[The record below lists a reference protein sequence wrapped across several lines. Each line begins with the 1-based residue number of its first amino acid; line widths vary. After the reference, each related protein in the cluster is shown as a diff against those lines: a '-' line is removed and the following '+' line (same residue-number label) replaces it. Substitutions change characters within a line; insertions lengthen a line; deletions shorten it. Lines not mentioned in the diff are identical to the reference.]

1 MKITVDKTTRE
12 VPFSEIK
19 AWCIHKGELFRKIP
33 KCDLNQLK
41 GSPPCPYEDTA
52 ESCCWNAWSTVSG
65 LYRIEPDV
73 MCQPVTVTE
82 VVCEEIP

>member
-12 VPFSEIK
+12 VPFSEIE
-19 AWCIHKGELFRKIP
+19 AWYICRGELFRKIIEA
-33 KCDLNQLK
+33 DLSQLK

-52 ESCCWNAWSTVSG
+52 ESSFWNAWSTVSG